1 MVCNVGQKN
10 GQTIGMHR
18 KKSLEDGKPS
28 SQGGTGDEPPRN
40 DGPSATEVA
49 AGIGALGLLALGA
62 AYLFRGGDPEKC
74 KGEDPE
80 KCKGQIMNI
89 WLKIESK
96 IKQPGIQYDKTEYD
110 QIRKYR
116 NQLTHN
122 LEFNADNRMVTRFQT
137 FYDRL

>member
-1 MVCNVGQKN
+1 MQR
-10 GQTIGMHR
+10 QR
-18 KKSLEDGKPS
+18 SLEDGK
-28 SQGGTGDEPPRN
+28 GGTGDEPPRN

-62 AYLFRGGDPEKC
+62 AYLFRGEDPEKC
-74 KGEDPE
+74 KRGEDPE

-89 WLKIESK
+89 WVKIESK
-96 IKQPGIQYDKTEYD
+96 IKQPGIQYDKTEFD
-110 QIRKYR
+110 QIKKYR
-116 NQLTHN
+116 NQLAHT